1 MELILATELKKLK
14 KKTEELSQPHGWY
27 LVKHGFTFFRRY
39 QCDICYEWKGK
50 SLVATAQ
57 HKLQKHDVIIDT
69 FAKYTCAVEGCGFM
83 TVADYSLESHNKMVH
98 SEEFAHLTQVAHEEV

>member
-1 MELILATELKKLK
+1 M
-14 KKTEELSQPHGWY
+14 SQPNVWY